1 MIMALKLGKIF
12 GMFDK
17 IDDIVYEPIKL
28 VCDTLRQPLKQIDC
42 HNEKKKAEHE
52 QALQMQLA
60 KFEVDLE
67 MDRKEREMR
76 LTVEERKIQE
86 EINNIVRAND
96 LDQREE
102 MIQLEMKYRQEMA
115 AAAVQL
121 ANVIANMQA
130 ETRSKILNLYTE
142 KEKEYLDLQAKY
154 KKDMFDTVMCLKQT
168 FPDGTGDAIIQQE
181 VQTQLK
187 VIAERSQEF
196 SKLMRE
202 DMAKVFGIID
212 DGMKEVTGLAAKYFQ
227 PAQPTPKA
235 LTQNIVDAIEG

>member
-1 MIMALKLGKIF
+1 MIMAIKLGKIF

-17 IDDIVYEPIKL
+17 IDDIVYEPVKL
-28 VCDTLRQPLKQIDC
+28 VCDVLKQPLKQIDC
-42 HNEKKKAEHE
+42 HNDKKKAEHE
-52 QALQMQLA
+52 QQLQMQI
-60 KFEVDLE
+60 KQFEIDLE
-67 MDRKEREMR
+67 LDRKEREMR
-76 LTVEERKIQE
+76 LTLEEQKLQE
-86 EINNIVRAND
+86 EINDIVRAND

-154 KKDMFDTVMCLKQT
+154 KKDMFNTVMCLKET
-168 FPDGTGDAIIQQE
+168 FPDGTGDALIQQE

-187 VIAERSQEF
+187 IIAERSQEF
-196 SKLMRE
+196 SKLMRD

-212 DGMKEVTGLAAKYFQ
+212 DGMKEVTGLATKYFQ
-227 PAQPTPKA
+227 PTQSN
-235 LTQNIVDAIEG
+235 QNILT